1 MVDAIGATTT
11 QTTTASTSLGSAGT
25 GADFETFLT
34 MLTAQ
39 LQNQDPLNPM
49 ESTDFAVQLATF
61 AGVEQQALGNQLLG
75 QLVAQS
81 GAGGIGGVADWIGKE
96 ARTTAPVHFGDT
108 PLTLEVAP
116 HALAD
121 SVTLITTTASG
132 QEIMRE
138 EIGPGQGQIDWYGR
152 DDMGNK
158 LPDGLYGF
166 RIESSRDGQTI
177 GTGAVETYARV
188 TEAQV
193 GAQGTII
200 VLEGGATASVD
211 QVTGLREAPDA

>member
-1 MVDAIGATTT
+1 MVDAITATTT
-11 QTTTASTSLGSAGT
+11 STISASSFTSSGT
-25 GADFETFLT
+25 GGDFETFLK

-61 AGVEQQALGNQLLG
+61 AGVEQQALSNQLLE
-75 QLVAQS
+75 QLVGQS
-81 GAGGIGGVADWIGKE
+81 GTGGIGGVADWIGKE
-96 ARTTAPVHFGDT
+96 ARTTGPVHFGDT

-121 SVTLITTTASG
+121 SVTLITTTATG
-132 QEIMRE
+132 QELMRE
-138 EIGPGQGQIDWYGR
+138 EIGPGEGQIDWYGR
-152 DDMGNK
+152 DDLGNK
-158 LPDGLYGF
+158 LPDGLYAF
-166 RIESSRDGQTI
+166 QIVSSRDGQVIDTSE
-177 GTGAVETYARV
+177 VETYARV

-193 GAQGTII
+193 GPDGTMI